1 MHGLQQIRRANSQAP
16 LDLLSFKPGTK
27 VRLTPVGKP
36 VGEGVVEKTV
46 EAVDMVRNSLV
57 IDGDSHPS
65 YLGSVQVHKG
75 ELVDIELV
83 A

>member
-1 MHGLQQIRRANSQAP
+1 
-16 LDLLSFKPGTK
+16 
-27 VRLTPVGKP
+27 
-36 VGEGVVEKTV
+36 
-46 EAVDMVRNSLV
+46 VDMVRNSLV